1 MLKKLIAVLVIL
13 TLVFSLAACGKKN
26 GGSPAD
32 NSKQTTKQADNK
44 PDDDDND
51 GNYDDDKPSPGSSK
65 GGIYDKPGEELVSFF
80 DAYDDAIDPFEKP
93 MNEFETDDFSLF
105 DVTMDYITPLAY
117 ISTIGMYDLLEVFG
131 TDEGEYRKEAGGVI
145 TFGKEYIRDENGFSP
160 NDLEGD
166 KVVEKGS
173 LDTKSNTLKLEQ
185 SVERDGEIMRRLVLE
200 TALLPN
206 GTWVSQVFHVNF
218 SMADRGI
225 EDAGKAHFITFN
237 KDTLE
242 MLVAKFDYD
251 FEFTYNSI
259 EGKSNVSVEDMAQ
272 GYELLRGLTVKN
284 GKAEAKNYE

>member
-13 TLVFSLAACGKKN
+13 TLVLSLAACGKKS
-26 GGSPAD
+26 GGSPTD
-32 NSKQTTKQADNK
+32 SSKQTTGQADNK

-51 GNYDDDKPSPGSSK
+51 ANDDDKPSPDNSNGS
-65 GGIYDKPGEELVSFF
+65 IYDTPGEELISFV
-80 DAYDDAIDPFEKP
+80 DAYDLAIDPFERP

-105 DVTMDYITPLAY
+105 EVTMDYITPLAY

-160 NDLEGD
+160 NDQQGD

-225 EDAGKAHFITFN
+225 EDAGMAYLMSFD

-242 MLVAKFDYD
+242 MLTAKFDYD
-251 FEFTYNSI
+251 FDFTYNSI
-259 EGKSNVSVEDMAQ
+259 EGKSNIGVEDMAE
-272 GYELLRGLTVKN
+272 GYELLRGLTIKN
-284 GKAEAKNYE
+284 GKAEARKYE

>member
-13 TLVFSLAACGKKN
+13 TLVLSLAACGKKN

-51 GNYDDDKPSPGSSK
+51 GNDDDDKPSPGSSK

-80 DAYDDAIDPFEKP
+80 DAYDEAIDPFEKP

-105 DVTMDYITPLAY
+105 DVSMDYLTPQAY
-117 ISTIGMYDLLEVFG
+117 MSTIGMYDLLEVFG
-131 TDEGEYRKEAGGVI
+131 TDEGEYRKESGGVI
-145 TFGKEYIRDENGFSP
+145 TFGEEFIRDKNGFSP

-185 SVERDGEIMRRLVLE
+185 YVERDGELMRRMVLE
-200 TALLPN
+200 TVLLSN

-225 EDAGKAHFITFN
+225 EDAGKAYFMAFD

-242 MLVAKFDYD
+242 MLTAKFDYD
-251 FEFTYNSI
+251 FEFTYTSI
-259 EGKSNVSVEDMAQ
+259 EGKSNVDVEDMAK
-272 GYELLRGLTVKN
+272 GYELLRGLTIKN
-284 GKAEAKNYE
+284 GKAEAKKY